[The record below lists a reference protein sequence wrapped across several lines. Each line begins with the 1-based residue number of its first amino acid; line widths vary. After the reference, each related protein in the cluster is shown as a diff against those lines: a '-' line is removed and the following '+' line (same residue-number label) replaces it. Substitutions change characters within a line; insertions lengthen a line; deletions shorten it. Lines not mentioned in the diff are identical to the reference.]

1 MRGRGGGLIREEG
14 FIDFLPPKSEKGLI
28 RAGGLFERGSLIED
42 LRNKILND
50 HTASALWNSFV
61 RRNVDQVNYR
71 LRNRA
76 TQSHTS

>member
-14 FIDFLPPKSEKGLI
+14 F
-28 RAGGLFERGSLIED
+28 RAGGLFERGTLIED
-42 LRNKILND
+42 LRNEILND
-50 HTASALWNSFV
+50 HTAPSLRNSFV

>member
-1 MRGRGGGLIREEG
+1 MRGRGGGPIREEG
-14 FIDFLPPKSEKGLI
+14 LIDFLPPKSEKGLI

-50 HTASALWNSFV
+50 HTASALRNSFV

-71 LRNRA
+71 LGNRA